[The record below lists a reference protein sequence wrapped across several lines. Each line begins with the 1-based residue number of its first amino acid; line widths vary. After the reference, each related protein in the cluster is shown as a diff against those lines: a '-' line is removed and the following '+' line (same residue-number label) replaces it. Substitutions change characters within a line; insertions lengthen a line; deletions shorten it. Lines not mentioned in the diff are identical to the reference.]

1 LPNLPQMVQ
10 AMWGAEACGIA
21 NPINP
26 MLEPEH
32 IAGVMKAAGARVL
45 VVLGPV
51 IGSEIWEKALGLLER
66 VPSLCAVLV
75 VDAARAL
82 KASDLDAVA
91 RAHPQLT
98 AGVHDFEDFVCNHPS
113 AALACTAAT
122 ASDVASYFHTG
133 GTTGAPKLAVHTH
146 GMEVTNAWN
155 IGLAAAMSPRD
166 VGLCGLPLFHVNAAI
181 VSSLAMFLSGGE
193 LLLAGPSGYRDPAV
207 LRNFWS
213 IVERFRVSFFAG
225 VPTIYAGLLQVPV
238 EGHDLSSLRAAICGA
253 APMPVTLIREFES
266 RTGLSILEG
275 WGLTEGTG
283 ASVVN
288 PLYGERRAGSVGLRL
303 PHCGVR
309 IVQVDGDGRWVRDCA
324 TEEVGIVAISGPTVM
339 PGYKLEDANR
349 SLWVQPG
356 WLNTGDLGRLDR
368 DGYLWLAG
376 RAKDVIIRGGHNID
390 PALIEGPLLQHPAVQ
405 LAAAVGMPDAR
416 LGEIPVAFVQLRP
429 GQSATAEDIAT
440 FAASRM
446 SERAAMPKQVRIVDR
461 LPLTAVGKIFKPEL
475 RREAIRLA
483 LLDVLADLVP
493 VGTTLHIEV
502 LPHARFGDLAR
513 IHVDSRTHTA
523 EFAATVAQRLEPYT
537 VRWEIAA
544 G

>member
-1 LPNLPQMVQ
+1 
-10 AMWGAEACGIA
+10 
-21 NPINP
+21 
-26 MLEPEH
+26 
-32 IAGVMKAAGARVL
+32 
-45 VVLGPV
+45 
-51 IGSEIWEKALGLLER
+51 
-66 VPSLCAVLV
+66 
-75 VDAARAL
+75 
-82 KASDLDAVA
+82 
-91 RAHPQLT
+91 
-98 AGVHDFEDFVCNHPS
+98 
-113 AALACTAAT
+113 
-122 ASDVASYFHTG
+122 VASYFHTG